1 MKNYENKDGYI
12 LIPEDDYRE
21 MRKEIMELRSA
32 AAYYRSYAEPPYD
45 EELPGDMIYAMTV
58 EGMNPIRAYRIHRG
72 LSQSQLAQRAGVSK
86 TLISHIEND
95 KKQGSVHT
103 FKDIADVLKA
113 DLNKLI

>member
-45 EELPGDMIYAMTV
+45 EETARRYDLRHDRGRHEPDQGVQNPPRPLAIAAGAARRSQQDPDLP
-58 EGMNPIRAYRIHRG
+58 YRKRQETG
-72 LSQSQLAQRAGVSK
+72 LCTHL
-86 TLISHIEND
+86 
-95 KKQGSVHT
+95 
-103 FKDIADVLKA
+103 
-113 DLNKLI
+113 